1 MHELKKEKEKKENR
15 KYIFMYWNS
24 IKQGLTKKNRKYYR
38 CLWRLYLTPL
48 PRYFARDPIFPTKYQ
63 TSICA
68 YFN

>member
-1 MHELKKEKEKKENR
+1 
-15 KYIFMYWNS
+15 MYWNS